1 MEFKK
6 IQHIKINKSKYD
18 YLVLHLKG
26 GNMGESIDKLA
37 KKYPFKLKND
47 KLYITTKDP
56 PPKMF
61 SNQTGNLLVRSYNE
75 TYEFEVVYKENVM
88 GVINEIYFDT
98 LTGGFRGREGLYS
111 VIQHRYVGITKTDV
125 NNFLKGREI
134 HQMMKNIPLKVMTPL
149 RPRYCNNWWQLDIL
163 FLKKIGG
170 YNNQYKYILTITDI
184 FSKYCWLRPLKKRL
198 LNHVVYELEKII
210 LQNGAPHILHGDNE
224 FNKDAI
230 KKLAKY
236 GIKQFRYGRSHNS
249 KSQGAVER
257 LNKQIRHYINHDQ
270 KLYNTKKWLDMLPF
284 VEANINYVRHNTT
297 KQIPFEVYRGTT
309 PPIIELLAEP
319 EYTIFVNDVDLYEV

>member
-111 VIQHRYVGITKTDV
+111 VHWENYEIQSVSYLLPYHLPLVCYLL
-125 NNFLKGREI
+125 LK
-134 HQMMKNIPLKVMTPL
+134 
-149 RPRYCNNWWQLDIL
+149 L
-163 FLKKIGG
+163 FDRI
-170 YNNQYKYILTITDI
+170 
-184 FSKYCWLRPLKKRL
+184 
-198 LNHVVYELEKII
+198 V
-210 LQNGAPHILHGDNE
+210 
-224 FNKDAI
+224 
-230 KKLAKY
+230 
-236 GIKQFRYGRSHNS
+236 
-249 KSQGAVER
+249 
-257 LNKQIRHYINHDQ
+257 
-270 KLYNTKKWLDMLPF
+270 LY
-284 VEANINYVRHNTT
+284 
-297 KQIPFEVYRGTT
+297 
-309 PPIIELLAEP
+309 
-319 EYTIFVNDVDLYEV
+319 